1 VNLLDGLRLRAGE
14 ELYSGHKNGFGGMGK
29 KNKLAAHLFFSCHLK
44 VDNMFGVFFLTHM
57 FDRMLTI
64 THGAR
69 RA

>member
-1 VNLLDGLRLRAGE
+1 
-14 ELYSGHKNGFGGMGK
+14 MGK